1 MMLPYKKCILLLVTI
16 LNAGGFTEANAETKV
31 NQLGGFGNCREVGRS
46 LICNWN
52 AETYVENKNKKTCHI
67 WSRPIKKKGKYRKRG
82 DVALYVT
89 HRPWSKVKN
98 QVSVLAGYTYKKDSE
113 PRALIGG
120 AKFLFFT
127 DKDVAWLQTAEQDRA
142 LVNAMRR
149 GRTMT
154 LDGLSSRSTRT
165 TDVYSLTGF
174 SAAHNAI
181 SKACGIK

>member
-1 MMLPYKKCILLLVTI
+1 MMWPYTKLILLFVMV
-16 LNAGGFTEANAETKV
+16 LNAGGLADANAESKV
-31 NQLGGFGNCREVGRS
+31 SQLGGFGNCREVGRR

-52 AETYVENKNKKTCHI
+52 AETYVESKNKKTCHI

-89 HRPWSKVKN
+89 HRPWLKVKN
-98 QVSVLAGYTYKKDSE
+98 QISVLAGYTYKKDSE

-120 AKFLFFT
+120 TKFLFFT
-127 DKDVAWLQTAEQDRA
+127 EKDVAWLQTAEQDRA

-165 TDVYSLTGF
+165 TDIYSLTGF

-181 SKACGIK
+181 SKACRIK

>member
-1 MMLPYKKCILLLVTI
+1 MLPYKKCILLLVTI
-16 LNAGGFTEANAETKV
+16 LNAVGFTGANAETKV
-31 NQLGGFGNCREVGRS
+31 NQLGGFGNCREVGSS

-127 DKDVAWLQTAEQDRA
+127 ENDVAWLQTAEQDRA

>member
-1 MMLPYKKCILLLVTI
+1 MMWPYTKLILLFVMV
-16 LNAGGFTEANAETKV
+16 LNAGGLANAVADSKV
-31 NQLGGFGNCREVGRS
+31 SQLGGFGNCREVGRR

-52 AETYVENKNKKTCHI
+52 AETYVESKNKKTCHI

-89 HRPWSKVKN
+89 HRPWLKVKN
-98 QVSVLAGYTYKKDSE
+98 QISVLAGYTYKKDSE

-120 AKFLFFT
+120 TKFLFFT
-127 DKDVAWLQTAEQDRA
+127 EKDVAWLQTAEQDQA

-165 TDVYSLTGF
+165 TDIYSLTGF

-181 SKACGIK
+181 SKACRIK

>member
-1 MMLPYKKCILLLVTI
+1 MLPYKKFTLLLVTI

-31 NQLGGFGNCREVGRS
+31 NQLGGFGNCREVSRS

-67 WSRPIKKKGKYRKRG
+67 WSRPIKKRGKYRKRG

-127 DKDVAWLQTAEQDRA
+127 EKDVAWLQTAEQDRA

-165 TDVYSLTGF
+165 TDIYSLTGF